1 MKLERLALEMDHIEG
16 ELKEIERGN
25 LGNTEGED
33 VDQSDHIGEVHY
45 LRTEM
50 EKILGSDA
58 FQSEEGKSRIQNIY
72 VYLYQYPQR
81 ASYKLSIGKSV
92 SNTIPNFH

>member
-1 MKLERLALEMDHIEG
+1 MDHIEG

-58 FQSEEGKSRIQNIY
+58 FQSEEGKSRIQN
-72 VYLYQYPQR
+72 L
-81 ASYKLSIGKSV
+81 LDG
-92 SNTIPNFH
+92 NTQMGIQKNIDQMI